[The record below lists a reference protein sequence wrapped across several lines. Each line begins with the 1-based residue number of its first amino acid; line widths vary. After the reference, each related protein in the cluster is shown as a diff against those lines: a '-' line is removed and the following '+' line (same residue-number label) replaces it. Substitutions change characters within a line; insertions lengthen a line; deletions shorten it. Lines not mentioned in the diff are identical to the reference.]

1 MLTSLLFS
9 TYFLSIIYLALRP
22 KKQVCYRY
30 YWMDSILGHI
40 RVTSYL
46 GICTTYDLTFRRHLV
61 CAYWFIGD
69 AWAQSATYINKYH
82 YIYWWKSDSDMSLM
96 YIVSSTFTIC
106 HRTLSNIVFIKGN
119 SLIYGIHTII
129 SVIHSMVGWCKYFS
143 GLRISMNQVIN
154 ISLIHYL
161 V

>member
-1 MLTSLLFS
+1 
-9 TYFLSIIYLALRP
+9 
-22 KKQVCYRY
+22 
-30 YWMDSILGHI
+30 
-40 RVTSYL
+40 
-46 GICTTYDLTFRRHLV
+46 
-61 CAYWFIGD
+61 
-69 AWAQSATYINKYH
+69 
-82 YIYWWKSDSDMSLM
+82 MSLM

-154 ISLIHYL
+154 ISLIHIFSIDHDVLGRDRILKVLFSFVFEPALDRIQKDRTNFDIRGYFENVL
-161 V
+161 KTIIDLSNILKKPTELHRK